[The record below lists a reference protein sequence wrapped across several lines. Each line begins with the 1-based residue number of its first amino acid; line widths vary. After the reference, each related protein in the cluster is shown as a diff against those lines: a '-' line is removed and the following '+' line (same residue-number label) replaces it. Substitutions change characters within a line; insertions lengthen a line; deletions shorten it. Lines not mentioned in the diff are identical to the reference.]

1 MTELDRLTSAIM
13 NDFVNA
19 SGTNTV
25 FEVRT
30 EGGVRFMVTVHSET
44 GTGGKSYTAEGAS
57 AIECYAN
64 LVKQGCYPIEE
75 PKK

>member
-13 NDFVNA
+13 GDFPDPRGANA
-19 SGTNTV
+19 AS
-25 FEVRT
+25 EIRT
-30 EGGVRFMVTVHSET
+30 KNGVIYNVVIYPDMTSQPFNVH
-44 GTGGKSYTAEGAS
+44 GVS
-57 AIECYAN
+57 ALECYQK